1 MEVEHIKQTWHELAG
16 RRNTFVEGFYDRL
29 FERHPAYREKFPDDM
44 SAQMEHMVE
53 MVSSVARYCDHMGL
67 IEPYLR
73 TVGYAHRSTG
83 IRDQDVRDQPP
94 FRSTPGCTRPPT
106 FAPAPPPLPRGCC
119 PRRSGWPATPGP
131 RRRRSSS

>member
-16 RRNTFVEGFYDRL
+16 RRNTFVEGFYGRL
-29 FERHPAYREKFPDDM
+29 FERHPGYREKFPDDM

-73 TVGYAHRSTG
+73 TVGYAHRGTG
-83 IRDQDVRDQPP
+83 IHDRDVQNFRDVFIESLSEAGTEHWDTAHEQSWREAFDDVVIPM
-94 FRSTPGCTRPPT
+94 FDEGLELGRS
-106 FAPAPPPLPRGCC
+106 
-119 PRRSGWPATPGP
+119 
-131 RRRRSSS
+131 